1 MTETDIYTA
10 TSALIGVILLTWKQ
24 KRRFARTNQFGIER
38 YSTFRG
44 KIASKV
50 VDGLLYVIGFV
61 MTLSAAIVF
70 FVEHGKSFP
79 FLSLIAFAFIVFLFV
94 GSTRNSTK

>member
-10 TSALIGVILLTWKQ
+10 AAAVIGLIFLIWKQ

-44 KIASKV
+44 KITSKL
-50 VDGLLYVIGFV
+50 VDGFLYVIGFV
-61 MTLSAAIVF
+61 MTASAAIVF

-79 FLSLIAFAFIVFLFV
+79 FLSFIVFAFIVFLFV
-94 GSTRNSTK
+94 GSVRNSTK